1 MVLLQQVALV
11 WVCMIADP
19 SDCATY
25 YSNPFLG
32 DAGLVKCREEI
43 IKLAMNV
50 NESLDHT
57 TRILVSSKCELEKGI
72 PVRFINGYKIL

>member
-11 WVCMIADP
+11 WVCMIADS

-32 DAGLVKCREEI
+32 DPALVRCKEEI
-43 IKLAMNV
+43 IKLAVQV
-50 NESLDHT
+50 NEDLDRKT
-57 TRILVSSKCELEKGI
+57 KILVSSKCELVKGM
-72 PVRFINGYKIL
+72 PPRFINGYKIL